1 LIRSEGGS
9 APLPNLPLGETKAA
23 PAEPALEAVNA
34 ERGRRIEDRAFEM
47 SGARVAV
54 GTVELHLPDVGSLK
68 GKRHALKGLKD
79 TLRRRFEISVAE
91 VDHHD
96 VWQRA
101 TLALA
106 CVSGDSRH
114 ANEVISKAMDYIED
128 HVDGWVT
135 DIHVE
140 IL

>member
-1 LIRSEGGS
+1 MS
-9 APLPNLPLGETKAA
+9 A
-23 PAEPALEAVNA
+23 
-34 ERGRRIEDRAFEM
+34 
-47 SGARVAV
+47 ARVAV

-68 GKRHALKGLKD
+68 GKRHVLKGLKD
-79 TLRRRFEISVAE
+79 KLRQRFEISVAE

-96 VWQRA
+96 AWQRA
-101 TLALA
+101 TLAVA

-128 HVDGWVT
+128 NVDGYVT

>member
-1 LIRSEGGS
+1 
-9 APLPNLPLGETKAA
+9 
-23 PAEPALEAVNA
+23 
-34 ERGRRIEDRAFEM
+34 M

-68 GKRHALKGLKD
+68 GKRHVLKGLKEK
-79 TLRRRFEISVAE
+79 LRHRFEISVAE
-91 VDHHD
+91 VEHQDL
-96 VWQRA
+96 WQRA

-114 ANEVISKAMDYIED
+114 ANEVISKALDFIED
-128 HVDGWVT
+128 NLDGYVT

>member
-1 LIRSEGGS
+1 
-9 APLPNLPLGETKAA
+9 
-23 PAEPALEAVNA
+23 
-34 ERGRRIEDRAFEM
+34 M

-68 GKRHALKGLKD
+68 GKRHVLKGLKEK
-79 TLRRRFEISVAE
+79 LRHRFEISVAE
-91 VDHHD
+91 VDHQD
-96 VWQRA
+96 LWQRA

-114 ANEVISKAMDYIED
+114 ANQVISKALDFIED
-128 HVDGWVT
+128 NLDGYVT